1 LVLFFST
8 SIKTYKAATGII
20 RAESIFV
27 KNYRTGLEEYRK
39 VLAMRTPFIDDMRLT
54 AAKRIG
60 MVNATQLQPN
70 WDYKEAVLFARG
82 EMLRQLGS
90 RETDVYDYMVL
101 GQLDTLLTGLD
112 NKYFDSAEQFFA
124 KAKALSPKRQQINYV
139 WGKIKLLKGD
149 NEGAEKLIKEAM
161 AAETNAPDSY
171 WYLGLVYDRMN
182 KKDLA
187 WENIM
192 KSIDRNYVWKSPAEI
207 NFAVGLGEGLKKY
220 RDMLRLYIP
229 AISQWPTA
237 DLYVGLART
246 YERMGEKDRAAEALT
261 KALAMDPNVKH

>member
-1 LVLFFST
+1 
-8 SIKTYKAATGII
+8 
-20 RAESIFV
+20 
-27 KNYRTGLEEYRK
+27 
-39 VLAMRTPFIDDMRLT
+39 
-54 AAKRIG
+54 
-60 MVNATQLQPN
+60 
-70 WDYKEAVLFARG
+70 
-82 EMLRQLGS
+82 
-90 RETDVYDYMVL
+90 
-101 GQLDTLLTGLD
+101 
-112 NKYFDSAEQFFA
+112 
-124 KAKALSPKRQQINYV
+124 
-139 WGKIKLLKGD
+139 
-149 NEGAEKLIKEAM
+149 
-161 AAETNAPDSY
+161 
-171 WYLGLVYDRMN
+171 MN